1 MRMIQALVVVGL
13 CTACS
18 KEPPAVTPAAPV
30 KVEQAKADPVATS
43 PEKRLALQR
52 LPGTTAVD
60 RAVDLAQAA
69 VRRNPANFDLWI
81 SLGHT
86 WVRKAREANDPGFY
100 VNAKACADVVLRELP
115 ENKLAQN
122 LQALVLLNNHE
133 FEAARTLA
141 RKIIDR
147 NADDAMAYGSLS
159 DAELELGLYDDAARD
174 AQTMVDLKPN
184 LPSYSRASHLAWLRG
199 DVRGATES
207 VKRAID
213 AGRDT
218 KNREPRA
225 WVLVQAATIFL
236 HQGDLE
242 GGDAGFD
249 MALAWLPEFA
259 PALAGKGRIALARKD
274 AVKAVD
280 YLGRSYKE
288 SPLVETAW
296 LLGDARAMK
305 GDKAGAEEMYAKVRS
320 DGRKT
325 DPRTL
330 SLFLSSR
337 GEAPDE
343 ALRLAE
349 EEYRVRKDVYTED
362 AVAWAQYRAGKIEDA
377 RARIAKARRL
387 GTPDPRL
394 MYHEG
399 AIRMAAGDKQG
410 RKLVEQALAARS
422 GEGWTVEATALL
434 EQASKASKG

>member
-1 MRMIQALVVVGL
+1 MRMMHVLAVIGL
-13 CTACS
+13 CAACS
-18 KEPPAVTPAAPV
+18 KEPPAVTPAAPST
-30 KVEQAKADPVATS
+30 VEQTKVDPVATS
-43 PEKRLALQR
+43 PEKKLALQR
-52 LPGTTAVD
+52 LSGSTAVD

-69 VRRNPANFDLWI
+69 VRRNPANLDLWI

-100 VNAKACADVVLRELP
+100 HNAKACADVVLRELP
-115 ENKLAQN
+115 ENKLALN

-133 FEAARTLA
+133 FEAARALA
-141 RKIIDR
+141 RKILER

-199 DVRGATES
+199 DVKGAVDS

-213 AGRDT
+213 AGRDPR
-218 KNREPRA
+218 NREPRA

-236 HQGDLE
+236 HQGDLD
-242 GGDAGFD
+242 GADAGFD

-259 PALAGKGRIALARKD
+259 PALAGKGRVAIARRD

-280 YLGRSYKE
+280 YLGRAYKE

-296 LLGDARAMK
+296 LLGDARALE
-305 GDKAGAEEMYAKVRS
+305 GDKAGADDMYARVRS

-337 GEAPDE
+337 GEAPDL

-349 EEYRVRKDVYTED
+349 EEYAVRKDVYTED
-362 AVAWAQYRAGKIEDA
+362 AVAWALYRAGKVEDA
-377 RARIAKARRL
+377 KGRIAKARRL

-394 MYHEG
+394 VYHEG
-399 AIRMAAGDKQG
+399 AIRMATGDKQG
-410 RKLVEQALAARS
+410 TKLVEQALAARS
-422 GEGWTVEATALL
+422 GESWTVEAAALL
-434 EQASKASKG
+434 DKAKKG